1 MTPRRSDRIFAALG
15 VGFVATSLAG
25 TVLGAD
31 VHGSFDNAAK
41 AAAKIATPLSPHVWV
56 GGYLEMLSVG
66 CFLAFAAWATARL
79 GGGVLAQ
86 LARTAAAAY
95 AADIVASLGLMY
107 GLGDRFGHGLTVPVA
122 RAIDAVNEAT
132 YVGSW
137 FLTAFFLLA
146 IGALA
151 VGASRRVLGWSS
163 IGIGVATLAAVPS
176 LDNLGQ
182 LSVLLFF
189 GWVLGCSIALVRSPR
204 GAPAPAV
211 APGV

>member
-1 MTPRRSDRIFAALG
+1 MVGSAGGQPSYALDSSSAHIAHELATPVGALG
-15 VGFVATSLAG
+15 WAG
-25 TVLGAD
+25 A
-31 VHGSFDNAAK
+31 
-41 AAAKIATPLSPHVWV
+41 
-56 GGYLEMLSVG
+56 YLELLSYG

-163 IGIGVATLAAVPS
+163 IGIGVATLAAGRARARRRARRVT
-176 LDNLGQ
+176 
-182 LSVLLFF
+182 
-189 GWVLGCSIALVRSPR
+189 
-204 GAPAPAV
+204 
-211 APGV
+211 PGTAARR